1 MKEIIVKD
9 LIDLEKFA
17 SELLQEI
24 FARKPSENKATIIA
38 LTGDLGAGKT
48 TFVQLLAKQ
57 LGITEI
63 ITSPTFSI
71 MKLYAV
77 TENNTFTKLVHMDAY
92 RIEDI
97 SELRPLRFDEII
109 NDTHNLICIEW
120 PEKIQTALPDDIL
133 HISIKI
139 LPDEARLI
147 TVYTDTL
154 CF

>member
-9 LIDLEKFA
+9 LGGLEKFA
-17 SELLQEI
+17 GELLREI
-24 FARKPSENKATIIA
+24 LSRKPSSDKATVIA

-48 TFVQLLAKQ
+48 TFVQLIAKK

-71 MKLYAV
+71 MKLYDV
-77 TENNTFTKLVHMDAY
+77 TGNVVFTKLVHMDAY

-109 NDTHNLICIEW
+109 NDAHNLICIEW
-120 PEKIQTALPDDIL
+120 PEKIQTALPDNVSNL
-133 HISIKI
+133 SIKI
-139 LPDEARLI
+139 LPDESRLI
-147 TVYTDTL
+147 TYN
-154 CF
+154 

>member
-24 FARKPSENKATIIA
+24 FSRKPSENKATIIA

-71 MKLYAV
+71 MKLYTITAD
-77 TENNTFTKLVHMDAY
+77 NNFAKLVHMDAY

-97 SELRPLRFDEII
+97 SELRPLHFEEII
-109 NDTHNLICIEW
+109 SDKNNLICIEW